1 MPMSKY
7 QIQVDQNCVF
17 GSDESEFKALGYS
30 KYEEKSISFTNGYF
44 DKKYYIKNSYLI
56 FLLKLLPIE

>member
-1 MPMSKY
+1 MSKY

-30 KYEEKSISFTNGYF
+30 EYEEKSNSFTNGYF
-44 DKKYYIKNSYLI
+44 
-56 FLLKLLPIE
+56 